1 MERTPD
7 DPRTGNLD
15 APLGE
20 VKLVQQI
27 RKPDPRGTRIAHGA
41 GIGVCNLIHID
52 TLPFLHLRMDV
63 LSVLQKTLH
72 DRILNRFVFG
82 KREQGLLFQTG
93 FHLFT
98 GHCACAMANACP
110 RFKRVVGLEMPSM
123 RRDSMS
129 AYPWERE
136 SSLSFLE
143 RIQIYMTEVG
153 VVIGI

>member
-1 MERTPD
+1 M
-7 DPRTGNLD
+7 
-15 APLGE
+15 
-20 VKLVQQI
+20 I
-27 RKPDPRGTRIAHGA
+27 RAQAILMSRLEKSSSCNRSGSPIRVEQESLSAHGA
-41 GIGVCNLIHID
+41 GIGVRNLIHID

-82 KREQGLLFQTG
+82 KREQGLLFQAG

-110 RFKRVVGLEMPSM
+110 RFKRVVGLEMPST

-143 RIQIYMTEVG
+143 HIRIYMTEVG